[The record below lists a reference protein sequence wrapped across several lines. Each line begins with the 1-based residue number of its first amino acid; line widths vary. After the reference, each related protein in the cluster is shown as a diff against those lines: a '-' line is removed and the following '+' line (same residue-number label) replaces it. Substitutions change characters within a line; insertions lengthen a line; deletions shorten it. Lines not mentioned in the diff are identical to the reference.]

1 MRVVQ
6 VAGRD
11 TIALTP
17 LDLLPEPATLIALRA
32 AVAARLPRVDLP
44 EVRLE
49 VQAQTGFAAAFTH
62 LREGQAR
69 VADRAT
75 SLCAVLIAA
84 ACNLGLEPVVQ
95 RAVPALTRDR
105 SGWVQ
110 QHYLRAETI
119 SRANAQLVAAQ
130 AAIPLAQLRGGG
142 EVASADGLRFVVPVR
157 TRNAGPNPTSFGT
170 GKGVTYRNYTSDQF
184 SGFAAVV
191 IPGTIKDA
199 LYVLDGLLEQ
209 QTILEPTALMT
220 DTGSYS
226 DLIFGLFRL
235 LGYQFSPRRK
245 DLGDTRLWRCDP
257 QADYGARNGVA
268 RQRINTA
275 LIAAHWD
282 DLLRVAGSLR
292 LGTVRASELIRTL
305 QPGGH
310 AATLARAISEFGRL
324 AKTHFVLAYLADQAY
339 RRRILTQ
346 LHRGESRHSLA
357 RALFHGQK
365 GELRQR
371 YREGQEDRLD
381 ALGLVVNILVVWTT
395 RSMDLAL
402 AQVERDGL
410 VVRAD
415 DVARLSPLG
424 FAHINLLGRY
434 HFALP
439 EALAQGAA
447 RALRDPATTEA
458 DDQAP

>member
-1 MRVVQ
+1 
-6 VAGRD
+6 
-11 TIALTP
+11 
-17 LDLLPEPATLIALRA
+17 
-32 AVAARLPRVDLP
+32 
-44 EVRLE
+44 
-49 VQAQTGFAAAFTH
+49 
-62 LREGQAR
+62 
-69 VADRAT
+69 
-75 SLCAVLIAA
+75 VLIAE
-84 ACNLGLEPVVQ
+84 ACNIGLEPVIQ

-110 QHYLRAETI
+110 QQYLRAETI
-119 SRANAQLVAAQ
+119 SRANAQLVAAR
-130 AAIPLAQLRGGG
+130 AAIPLAQLWGGG

-157 TRNAGPNPTSFGT
+157 TLNAGPNPTSFGT

-235 LGYQFSPRRK
+235 LGYQFSPRLK

-324 AKTHFVLAYLADQAY
+324 AKTHFVLAYLDDQAY
-339 RRRILTQ
+339 RRRVLTQ
-346 LHRGESRHSLA
+346 LNRGESRHSLA
-357 RALFHGQK
+357 RTLFHGQK

-371 YREGQEDRLD
+371 YR
-381 ALGLVVNILVVWTT
+381 ALYK
-395 RSMDLAL
+395 R
-402 AQVERDGL
+402 
-410 VVRAD
+410 
-415 DVARLSPLG
+415 
-424 FAHINLLGRY
+424 
-434 HFALP
+434 
-439 EALAQGAA
+439 
-447 RALRDPATTEA
+447 
-458 DDQAP
+458 